1 MNFNDNRQA
10 IAKGGDLQWKFVWL
24 VANGSL
30 TSSKFWSKLSDRLLE
45 AEKTFDSGIVLAKND
60 ASSQRFPDPWMI
72 WNKSI
77 QMPT

>member
-1 MNFNDNRQA
+1 M
-10 IAKGGDLQWKFVWL
+10 WL

-60 ASSQRFPDPWMI
+60 ASSQRFPDP
-72 WNKSI
+72 
-77 QMPT
+77 